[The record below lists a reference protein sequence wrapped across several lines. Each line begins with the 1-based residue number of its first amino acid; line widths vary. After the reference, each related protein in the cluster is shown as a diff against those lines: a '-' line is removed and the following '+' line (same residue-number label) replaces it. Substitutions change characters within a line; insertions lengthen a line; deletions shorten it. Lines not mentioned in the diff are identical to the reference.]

1 MVILWW
7 FDGNSNGKSID
18 YLVLCHGS
26 HGGRVTPSHHPVV
39 DDLFSIET
47 TMVVWGC
54 PMTYHLVI

>member
-1 MVILWW
+1 MIW
-7 FDGNSNGKSID
+7 FCVMAVMG
-18 YLVLCHGS
+18 
-26 HGGRVTPSHHPVV
+26 VTPSHHRVV